1 MMWGPFFGGMG
12 FLGGF
17 WPLMMIVF
25 WGIIIGL
32 GVWFARSL
40 WRQSTSN
47 GEIGS
52 SAEETLKRR
61 YAIGELTR
69 DEYEESLRVL
79 RS

>member
-12 FLGGF
+12 FFGWL
-17 WPLMMIVF
+17 WPLMMILF
-25 WGIIIGL
+25 WGAIIGL

-40 WRQSTSN
+40 WNQSTTNES
-47 GEIGS
+47 IGS

-61 YAIGELTR
+61 YAIGDITR

-79 RS
+79 KS